1 MYLDDSVLVTIVPN
15 TDSSVLYPEVMS
27 TTEYVTIVPSTES
40 SVLYPEVMS
49 TTEYVTIVP
58 STESKVDFSIRK
70 NPQPEK
76 VS

>member
-1 MYLDDSVLVTIVPN
+1 
-15 TDSSVLYPEVMS
+15 MS

-58 STESKVDFSIRK
+58 STESKVDFSMRK

>member
-1 MYLDDSVLVTIVPN
+1 MSTTEYVTIIPSTESN
-15 TDSSVLYPEVMS
+15 VLYPEVMS
-27 TTEYVTIVPSTES
+27 TAEYVTIVPSTDII
-40 SVLYPEVMS
+40 VLYPEVMS